1 MKPNDKKI
9 TKRILIPLSLTLLL
23 LLTISIASI
32 YWLQRVH
39 MNEEIRHNLV
49 EVEQLFRMK
58 LDEDAKVLEG
68 QINLLQLDKNLQKA
82 YLSKDRK
89 TLLHH
94 ATPLYKAIHAKHQ
107 VTHFYFIDVDK
118 ICFLRVHNPPR
129 YGDTIPRFTLADA
142 MRQDAPIY
150 GIELGKFGTFT
161 LRLVY
166 PWRINGK
173 IVGYI
178 ELGKEIDHITVALNK
193 ILGVELFF
201 TIKKSFI
208 ERTHWE
214 EGLKMM
220 GGTGDWTQFSHFV
233 IIDKTMPAV
242 PQTLKDSL
250 EVFSSRSKDER
261 VISKVSIADKQY
273 RSGFVPLFDAGKRK
287 LGEIIVL
294 NNVSEQETLLQ
305 TLSVVLIIVSV
316 VIACVLLGFFYV
328 FIGGIEA
335 QFLKVHAEMI
345 SAEQLE
351 KKRANK
357 AKNEALRIN
366 QALDNANTSVLIT
379 DNNYKIIYANHSALQ
394 LFTEKQAAI
403 CQDLPNF
410 EPNHLL
416 GACIDNFHNTPAHQ
430 HQMLEQLASTHR
442 FSLKVGGLTIEVKI
456 NPVKNAEG
464 QRLGWV
470 SEFIDRTAEVAT
482 EQEVNAVM
490 HAASAGNF
498 HQRIRLAD
506 KTGFFKTFSQ
516 GLNQTLDYIEQM
528 IAELRH
534 VFAAIAMGDLSQ
546 TITKDYAGSLEQLK
560 NDINTT
566 IKKLTLVMSEIQT
579 ATQAAS
585 QGDFSQRINLS
596 DKQGFFATLSE
607 LLNHILESNQQIIG
621 ELKRVFAAMASGDL
635 TQTMTHQYV
644 GALEQLKN
652 DVNLTVATLTQ
663 MINTVKQTV
672 EIVNQ
677 AAAEISQGNTNLSQR
692 TDQQAASLEETAAS
706 MEEMTSTV
714 EQNADNA
721 QAANQLAA
729 SAHDH
734 AGQGGEV
741 VSAAITAMTEMSKSS
756 QKVAEIIEVI
766 NEIAFQTNLLALNA
780 AVEAARAGEQGRGFA
795 VVATEVR
802 YLAQRSA
809 AAAKEIKALIKDS
822 VNKVEQGT
830 HLVNQSGATLE
841 EIVAVVKKV
850 SDFISEIAAASRE
863 QSTGIQQIN
872 TVVVQLDEMTQQNSA
887 LVEEAAAAS
896 AIMKE
901 QVQTLKEHV
910 AFFQTERQESKLTFG
925 SRQESKL

>member
-1 MKPNDKKI
+1 MKTNENKI
-9 TKRILIPLSLTLLL
+9 TNRILIPLGLTLLL

-32 YWLQRVH
+32 YWLQRAH
-39 MNEEIRHNLV
+39 LNDEIRENMV
-49 EVEQLFRMK
+49 EVEQLFQMK

-82 YLSKDRK
+82 YLSKERK
-89 TLLHH
+89 TLLQH
-94 ATPLYKAIHAKHQ
+94 AMQPYKAIHAKHQ
-107 VTHFYFIDVDK
+107 VTHFYFIDIDK
-118 ICFLRVHNPPR
+118 VCFLRVHNPPR
-129 YGDTIPRFTLADA
+129 YGDVIPRFTLADA
-142 MRQDAPIY
+142 MREDTPIY

-166 PWRINGK
+166 PWRINGQL
-173 IVGYI
+173 VGYI
-178 ELGKEIDHITVALNK
+178 ELGKEIEHITVALKK
-193 ILGVELFF
+193 ILDVELFF
-201 TIKKSFI
+201 TINKSFI
-208 ERTHWE
+208 ERTDWE

-220 GGTGDWTQFSHFV
+220 GHTGDWTQFSQFV

-242 PQTLKDSL
+242 PQALKESL
-250 EVFSSRSKDER
+250 ELFSSRSKDKR
-261 VISKVSIADKQY
+261 VTTKVSIADKQY
-273 RSGFVPLFDAGKRK
+273 RSGFIPLFDAGKREV
-287 LGEIIVL
+287 GEIIVL
-294 NNVSEQETLLQ
+294 NDVSEQEALLQ
-305 TLSVVLIIVSV
+305 TLSVILIIVSV
-316 VIACVLLGFFYV
+316 VIASVLLGFFYV

-335 QFLKVHAEMI
+335 QFIKVHAKMI
-345 SAEQLE
+345 ATEQLE
-351 KKRANK
+351 KKRAYK

-379 DNNYKIIYANHSALQ
+379 DNNYKIIYANQSARQ

-403 CQDLPNF
+403 CQELPNF
-410 EPNHLL
+410 EPNQLL
-416 GACIDNFHNTPAHQ
+416 GACIDNFHNNPAHQ
-430 HQMLEQLASTHR
+430 HQVLEQLADTHR

-482 EQEVNAVM
+482 EQELNAVM
-490 HAASAGNF
+490 QAALVGHF
-498 HQRIRLAD
+498 QQRIRLAD
-506 KTGFFKTFSQ
+506 KTGFFRTFSQ
-516 GLNQTLDYIEQM
+516 VLNQTLDYIEQM

-560 NDINTT
+560 NDVNATIN
-566 IKKLTLVMSEIQT
+566 KLTLVMSEIQT
-579 ATQAAS
+579 ATHAAS
-585 QGDFSQRINLS
+585 QGDFSQRINLM
-596 DKQGFFATLSE
+596 DKHGFFATLSE
-607 LLNHILESNQQIIG
+607 LLNHILESNQRIIG
-621 ELKRVFAAMASGDL
+621 ELKRVFAALARGNL
-635 TQTMTHQYV
+635 TQTMSHHYV

-652 DVNLTVATLTQ
+652 DVNLTVATLTD

-672 EIVNQ
+672 EVVDQ

-692 TDQQAASLEETAAS
+692 TEQQAASLQETAAS
-706 MEEMTSTV
+706 MEEITGTV

-721 QAANQLAA
+721 QAANQLAV

-734 AGQGGEV
+734 AGQGGKV
-741 VSAAITAMTEMSKSS
+741 VGAAITAMTEMSQSS
-756 QKVAEIIEVI
+756 QKVAEIIDVI

-809 AAAKEIKALIKDS
+809 AAAKEIKALITDS

-830 HLVNQSGATLE
+830 HLVNQSGAALE
-841 EIVAVVKKV
+841 EIVAAVKKV
-850 SDFISEIAAASRE
+850 RDFINEIAAAGRE
-863 QSTGIQQIN
+863 QTLGIQQIN
-872 TVVVQLDEMTQQNSA
+872 KVIVQLDDMTQQNSA

-896 AIMKE
+896 AILKE
-901 QVQTLKEHV
+901 QVQTLKEHI
-910 AFFQTERQESKLTFG
+910 AFFQTVISEQ
-925 SRQESKL
+925 